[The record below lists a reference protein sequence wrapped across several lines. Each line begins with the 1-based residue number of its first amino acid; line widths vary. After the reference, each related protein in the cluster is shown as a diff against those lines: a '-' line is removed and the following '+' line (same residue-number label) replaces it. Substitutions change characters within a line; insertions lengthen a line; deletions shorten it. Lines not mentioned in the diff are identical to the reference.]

1 MTTIN
6 EIFRSF
12 GPEYLERYSQVMPQ
26 SHRKVIDAIPSTGS
40 GQASPAALRL
50 AGSPYM
56 SARSAA
62 NSIGSIAPVVIAIA
76 PLVNT
81 TRAGSGSKNR

>member
-12 GPEYLERYSQVMPQ
+12 GPEYLERYSQVMPKV
-26 SHRKVIDAIPSTGS
+26 HRKVIDAIIGCRTEVVV
-40 GQASPAALRL
+40 SPFT
-50 AGSPYM
+50 
-56 SARSAA
+56 SAKSVA
-62 NSIGSIAPVVIAIA
+62 NSIGSIAPVEIAIA

-81 TRAGSGSKNR
+81 IRPGSGYKNR